1 MLLVVTVNLPEHVP
15 EALNPVIEV
24 TLKLSKQNTPS

>member
-1 MLLVVTVNLPEHVP
+1 MLLVVTVKLPEHVP

-24 TLKLSKQNTPS
+24 IKISKQNTPS